1 MRKNFTILLMLF
13 VTISLSG
20 SLFSQTLEL
29 QTTDGTH
36 LQYGDTVTV
45 SGTPQSSE
53 LIGLLHV
60 KNISSN
66 SVIVTCTKTYIY
78 LVPGSSNTFCWAN
91 NCYPP
96 NTFTSTSS
104 KTLAPQEVATD
115 FSGDYYPSGN
125 AGISYIRYTFNVY
138 HGDSAWIIIKFDA
151 TGSGINS
158 NNIAKLSKPYP
169 NPASTQINIPY
180 QLSSNQKGSI
190 EIFDLIGK
198 SKGVYTLNSK
208 STIQTLLLEDYNNG
222 IYFIQLKANGKVVG
236 TEKIIVKH

>member
-1 MRKNFTILLMLF
+1 MRKNFTLLLMLF
-13 VTISLSG
+13 LTTSLLS

-29 QTTDGTH
+29 QTTGGSP
-36 LQYGDTVTV
+36 LQYGDTITV

-53 LIGLLHV
+53 LIGYLHV
-60 KNISSN
+60 KNISSS
-66 SVIVTCTKTYIY
+66 SVSVTCTKTYIY
-78 LVPGSSNTFCWAN
+78 IVPGSSNTFCWAN

-96 NTFTSTSS
+96 STFTSTSS
-104 KTLAPQEVATD
+104 KTLAPLEVATD

-151 TGSGINS
+151 TGAGINS
-158 NNIAKLSKPYP
+158 NNMAKLSKPYP
-169 NPASTQINIPY
+169 NPATTQINIPY
-180 QLSSNQKGSI
+180 QLSFNQKGTI
-190 EIFDLIGK
+190 EIFDIIGK
-198 SKGVYTLNSK
+198 SKGIFTLNPK
-208 STIQTLLLEDYNNG
+208 SNFQTLLLEDYNNG